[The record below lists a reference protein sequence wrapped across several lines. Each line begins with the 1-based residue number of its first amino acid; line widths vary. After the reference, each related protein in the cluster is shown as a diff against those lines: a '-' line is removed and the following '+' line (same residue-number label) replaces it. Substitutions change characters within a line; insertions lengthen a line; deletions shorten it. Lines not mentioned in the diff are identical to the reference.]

1 MRSMFDFSIIGPLVG
16 LTASLAFLVSGLSMT
31 ASMDMDAAA
40 QLPAMPVFLLQ
51 SSALGS
57 GLIEYF
63 LGTGFVN
70 GVAENTVLPLHPFAI
85 SGFTGMMANALALLP
100 IGRK

>member
-1 MRSMFDFSIIGPLVG
+1 
-16 LTASLAFLVSGLSMT
+16 MT

-57 GLIEYF
+57 GLVEYF
-63 LGTGFVN
+63 LGTGVLVS
-70 GVAENTVLPLHPFAI
+70 GVLDNTVVPLHPFAI

-100 IGRK
+100 LGRK